1 MNDTPTLDAPVPLVP
16 SGGHKDD
23 NARERLLRAGAAEF
37 LARGFPKARL
47 MDIVRSAGVTTG
59 PLYWHFQDKE
69 GLFGALVADAYDAV
83 IALQDAFLAYYR
95 TLDDANKWRE
105 AIYGGR
111 SFVGDL
117 AVLLFDHRDEFRLL
131 VDNRAVGTRWDG
143 LPRLLAER
151 ELEAEWPWIDANQ
164 KNVPGGPIPQEALL
178 DLLHGAYGTLFNA
191 ALRAKS
197 REEVSSAAG
206 KIHAFYVAGTCAVL
220 DLAPD
225 GSRK

>member
-1 MNDTPTLDAPVPLVP
+1 MSIDEV
-16 SGGHKDD
+16 
-23 NARERLLRAGAAEF
+23 
-37 LARGFPKARL
+37 
-47 MDIVRSAGVTTG
+47 
-59 PLYWHFQDKE
+59 LYCKFIELFDKE
-69 GLFGALVADAYDAV
+69 GLFGALVADAYDAA

-95 TLDDANKWRE
+95 ALDDANKWRE

-117 AVLLFDHRDEFRLL
+117 AVLLFDRRDEIRLL

-151 ELEAEWPWIDANQ
+151 ELEAEWAWIDANQ
-164 KNVPGGPIPQEALL
+164 KNVPGGPIPREALL
-178 DLLHGAYGTLFNA
+178 DLLHGAYGTLFKA